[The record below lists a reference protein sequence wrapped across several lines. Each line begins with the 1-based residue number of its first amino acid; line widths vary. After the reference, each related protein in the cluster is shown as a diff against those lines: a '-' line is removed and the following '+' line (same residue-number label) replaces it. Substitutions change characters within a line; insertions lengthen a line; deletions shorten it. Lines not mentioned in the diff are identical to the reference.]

1 MGAASVLIGVAFGAT
16 TVSAAT
22 GQSTPAVAP
31 QNAPAVVEATNK
43 ENNAKFLKQMT
54 DGAIQK
60 LKEKLANATGE
71 EKLSLQAKL
80 ADAQKVSD
88 SITALLDRATK
99 NAKAELQVATIKSQL
114 TTATEGDKASLQAKL
129 ADAQKS
135 LTDAQKSL
143 TDAEANVTKTQ
154 DNIQEAIVAA
164 KLEAA
169 KKDAL
174 AKLQADGKL
183 NSDDPDYL
191 SAKEVAAA
199 VKKVEAAKTADEV
212 KAIMADPKKPYSDDV
227 IAAKSALAAA
237 KKAAHETLKKAG
249 ITGDIF
255 HKAIDAAK
263 TLEGLKAYV
272 AETLAPYETAEA
284 KKDALAKLQA
294 DGKLNPD
301 DPDYL
306 SAEEVAAAVKKV
318 EAAKTADEV
327 KAIMADP
334 KKPYS
339 DDVIAAKS
347 ALAAAKKAAHETL
360 KKAGI
365 TGDIF
370 HKAIDA
376 AKTLE
381 GLKAYVAET
390 LAAHKT
396 PEPKPEPKP
405 EETTYHFQY
414 DDKKGTS
421 IRQDYEAVNSDVA
434 EMHFKEYA
442 SANGLDLDDQ
452 YFSYDEASH
461 TFVYKDF
468 ESKKGEPEVQPELP
482 VAPMPKTVFHFQYD
496 DKKGTSIRQDYEAV
510 NSDVAEMHFK
520 EYASAN
526 GLDLDDQYFSYDEAS
541 HTFVYKDFESKK
553 GEPEVQPELPVAPMP
568 KTVFHF
574 QYDDKKGTS
583 IRQDFAAVNKEIAE
597 MHFKEY
603 ATESGLVLDDAHFAY
618 NEANQTFVYKDFES
632 EKGEPEVLPAPAVD
646 VLAEAKKVAHEE
658 FTKAGITG
666 KIFHDAI
673 DAAKTVEGLQAYVA
687 ETLKA
692 HKTVEPVTP
701 TPAPVVSGETGIG
714 YLNLDMLSDGFTG
727 TLYVPVVGKDV
738 NCKVRLLDDA
748 GKYTND
754 YVVTDTTVKALA
766 SKVVNGVT
774 FYKVAEN
781 RWIPAK
787 FAEVLSDKEV
797 AFKGVAKTFVKGH
810 ANYAVAMLD
819 ADGKYTGKFL
829 KQGSSFKVFAKKVIN
844 GHLCYRLG
852 TQAQWVPARFL
863 VF

>member
-1 MGAASVLIGVAFGAT
+1 MKKERLDKFSIRKLTVGAASVLIGVAFGAT
-16 TVSAAT
+16 TVSAEKAALNQT
-22 GQSTPAVAP
+22 AGTTTTVAP
-31 QNAPAVVEATNK
+31 
-43 ENNAKFLKQMT
+43 
-54 DGAIQK
+54 
-60 LKEKLANATGE
+60 
-71 EKLSLQAKL
+71 
-80 ADAQKVSD
+80 
-88 SITALLDRATK
+88 
-99 NAKAELQVATIKSQL
+99 
-114 TTATEGDKASLQAKL
+114 
-129 ADAQKS
+129 
-135 LTDAQKSL
+135 
-143 TDAEANVTKTQ
+143 
-154 DNIQEAIVAA
+154 
-164 KLEAA
+164 
-169 KKDAL
+169 KKDTT
-174 AKLQADGKL
+174 
-183 NSDDPDYL
+183 P
-191 SAKEVAAA
+191 VAP
-199 VKKVEAAKTADEV
+199 T
-212 KAIMADPKKPYSDDV
+212 
-227 IAAKSALAAA
+227 
-237 KKAAHETLKKAG
+237 
-249 ITGDIF
+249 
-255 HKAIDAAK
+255 
-263 TLEGLKAYV
+263 
-272 AETLAPYETAEA
+272 
-284 KKDALAKLQA
+284 
-294 DGKLNPD
+294 
-301 DPDYL
+301 
-306 SAEEVAAAVKKV
+306 
-318 EAAKTADEV
+318 
-327 KAIMADP
+327 
-334 KKPYS
+334 
-339 DDVIAAKS
+339 
-347 ALAAAKKAAHETL
+347 
-360 KKAGI
+360 
-365 TGDIF
+365 
-370 HKAIDA
+370 
-376 AKTLE
+376 
-381 GLKAYVAET
+381 
-390 LAAHKT
+390 
-396 PEPKPEPKP
+396 PEPKP
-405 EETTYHFQY
+405 EETTYHFTYKGAETTVSTDYVAASVDKAEQYFRAYASESGLNLDFTYDEATHTFVGTDAKPAKTVYHFQY
-414 DDKKGTS
+414 DDKKGNS
-421 IRQDYEAVNSDVA
+421 IRQDFATTSKDTA
-434 EMHFKEYA
+434 EMHFRAYA
-442 SANGLDLDDQ
+442 SDNALSIDDAH
-452 YFSYDEASH
+452 FTYDAASH

-482 VAPMPKTVFHFQYD
+482 VAPMPKTVY
-496 DKKGTSIRQDYEAV
+496 
-510 NSDVAEMHFK
+510 
-520 EYASAN
+520 
-526 GLDLDDQYFSYDEAS
+526 
-541 HTFVYKDFESKK
+541 
-553 GEPEVQPELPVAPMP
+553 
-568 KTVFHF
+568 HF

-632 EKGEPEVLPAPAVD
+632 EKGEPEVLPVPAAD
-646 VLAEAKKVAHEE
+646 VLAEAKNVAHAE

>member
-1 MGAASVLIGVAFGAT
+1 MKKERLDKFSIRKLTVGAASVLIGVAFGAT
-16 TVSAAT
+16 TVSAAAKPAP
-22 GQSTPAVAP
+22 QQDTPASQQAAEVTELKGVKFTFKMGDKSATTRAVTIYATKDGHYGFEKDAAKCTSTAAQIVSTFLDSVSDDAIKNAQGVAYP
-31 QNAPAVVEATNK
+31 EKIVAGENTVELAAQHASNKVEHSDADLQKEAEKKADELTNSPAFFKAELKDAEHDLQVAKDTVAQAEQEGSLSQEEMAKLQDDVAKAEAKVNELKNSSAFVEVQLKDA
-43 ENNAKFLKQMT
+43 EHELEVAKDAVAQAEQEGGLSQEEMGKLQDEVAKAESEVNELK
-54 DGAIQK
+54 
-60 LKEKLANATGE
+60 
-71 EKLSLQAKL
+71 AKL
-80 ADAQKVSD
+80 A
-88 SITALLDRATK
+88 
-99 NAKAELQVATIKSQL
+99 
-114 TTATEGDKASLQAKL
+114 
-129 ADAQKS
+129 
-135 LTDAQKSL
+135 
-143 TDAEANVTKTQ
+143 
-154 DNIQEAIVAA
+154 
-164 KLEAA
+164 
-169 KKDAL
+169 
-174 AKLQADGKL
+174 
-183 NSDDPDYL
+183 
-191 SAKEVAAA
+191 
-199 VKKVEAAKTADEV
+199 KKVTPA
-212 KAIMADPKKPYSDDV
+212 
-227 IAAKSALAAA
+227 
-237 KKAAHETLKKAG
+237 
-249 ITGDIF
+249 
-255 HKAIDAAK
+255 
-263 TLEGLKAYV
+263 
-272 AETLAPYETAEA
+272 
-284 KKDALAKLQA
+284 
-294 DGKLNPD
+294 
-301 DPDYL
+301 
-306 SAEEVAAAVKKV
+306 
-318 EAAKTADEV
+318 
-327 KAIMADP
+327 
-334 KKPYS
+334 
-339 DDVIAAKS
+339 
-347 ALAAAKKAAHETL
+347 
-360 KKAGI
+360 
-365 TGDIF
+365 
-370 HKAIDA
+370 
-376 AKTLE
+376 
-381 GLKAYVAET
+381 
-390 LAAHKT
+390 
-396 PEPKPEPKP
+396 PEPVKPTPVVPTPEPKP
-405 EETTYHFQY
+405 EETTYHFTYKGAETTVSTDYVAASVDKAEQYFRAYASESGLNLDFTYDEATHTFVGTDAKPAKTVYHFQY
-414 DDKKGTS
+414 DDKKGNS
-421 IRQDYEAVNSDVA
+421 IRQDFATTSKDTA
-434 EMHFKEYA
+434 EMHFRAYA
-442 SANGLDLDDQ
+442 SDNALSIDDAH
-452 YFSYDEASH
+452 FTYDEATH

-468 ESKKGEPEVQPELP
+468 ESEKGEPEVQPEAP
-482 VAPMPKTVFHFQYD
+482 VQK
-496 DKKGTSIRQDYEAV
+496 I
-510 NSDVAEMHFK
+510 
-520 EYASAN
+520 
-526 GLDLDDQYFSYDEAS
+526 
-541 HTFVYKDFESKK
+541 
-553 GEPEVQPELPVAPMP
+553 
-568 KTVFHF
+568 VFHF

-646 VLAEAKKVAHEE
+646 VLAEAKKVAHEEFTKAGITGDIFHKAIDAAKTVEGLQAYVAETLAAHKTPAVDALAEAKKAAHEE

-819 ADGKYTGKFL
+819 ANGKYTGKFL

>member
-1 MGAASVLIGVAFGAT
+1 MKKERLDKFSIRKLTVGAASVLIGVAFGAT
-16 TVSAAT
+16 TVSAEKQPTPQAQAA
-22 GQSTPAVAP
+22 GQQAAEVTELKDV
-31 QNAPAVVEATNK
+31 
-43 ENNAKFLKQMT
+43 KFTFK
-54 DGAIQK
+54 DGAKSATTRAVTIYATKDGHYGFEKDATKCTYTAAQIVSAFLNEVTDNDIKDAQGVAYPEKINAGENTVEVAAKHASNKVEHSDADLQK
-60 LKEKLANATGE
+60 EAEKKADELTNSPAFFKAELKDAEHDLQVAKDTVAQAEQEGSLSQE
-71 EKLSLQAKL
+71 EMAKL
-80 ADAQKVSD
+80 QDDV
-88 SITALLDRATK
+88 
-99 NAKAELQVATIKSQL
+99 AKAEAKVNELKNSSAFVEVQL
-114 TTATEGDKASLQAKL
+114 K
-129 ADAQKS
+129 
-135 LTDAQKSL
+135 
-143 TDAEANVTKTQ
+143 DAEH
-154 DNIQEAIVAA
+154 ELEVA
-164 KLEAA
+164 
-169 KKDAL
+169 KDAVAQAEQEGGL
-174 AKLQADGKL
+174 SQEEMGKLQD
-183 NSDDPDYL
+183 
-191 SAKEVAAA
+191 EVA
-199 VKKVEAAKTADEV
+199 K
-212 KAIMADPKKPYSDDV
+212 
-227 IAAKSALAAA
+227 
-237 KKAAHETLKKAG
+237 
-249 ITGDIF
+249 
-255 HKAIDAAK
+255 
-263 TLEGLKAYV
+263 
-272 AETLAPYETAEA
+272 AEA
-284 KKDALAKLQA
+284 KV
-294 DGKLNPD
+294 N
-301 DPDYL
+301 
-306 SAEEVAAAVKKV
+306 E
-318 EAAKTADEV
+318 
-327 KAIMADP
+327 
-334 KKPYS
+334 
-339 DDVIAAKS
+339 
-347 ALAAAKKAAHETL
+347 
-360 KKAGI
+360 
-365 TGDIF
+365 
-370 HKAIDA
+370 
-376 AKTLE
+376 
-381 GLKAYVAET
+381 LKAKV
-390 LAAHKT
+390 T

-421 IRQDYEAVNSDVA
+421 IRQDYAAASQDAA
-434 EMHFKEYA
+434 EMHFTEYA
-442 SANGLDLDDQ
+442 IANGLDLDYQ
-452 YFSYDEASH
+452 YLSYDAASH

-482 VAPMPKTVFHFQYD
+482 VAPMPKTVY
-496 DKKGTSIRQDYEAV
+496 
-510 NSDVAEMHFK
+510 
-520 EYASAN
+520 
-526 GLDLDDQYFSYDEAS
+526 
-541 HTFVYKDFESKK
+541 
-553 GEPEVQPELPVAPMP
+553 
-568 KTVFHF
+568 HF

-632 EKGEPEVLPAPAVD
+632 EKGEPEVLPVPAAD
-646 VLAEAKKVAHEE
+646 VLAEAKNVAHAE

>member
-1 MGAASVLIGVAFGAT
+1 MKKERLDKFSIRKLTVGAASVLIGVAFGAT
-16 TVSAAT
+16 TVSAAAKPALQY
-22 GQSTPAVAP
+22 GTPAGQQAAQVTELKDVKFTFKMGDKSATTRAVKVYATKDGHYGFEKDATKCTYTAAQIVSAFLNEVTDNDIKDAQGVAYP
-31 QNAPAVVEATNK
+31 EKINAGENTVEVAAKHASNPVEHSDADLQKEAEKKAEELTNSPAFFKAELKDAEHDLQV
-43 ENNAKFLKQMT
+43 AKDTVAQAEQEGSLSQ
-54 DGAIQK
+54 
-60 LKEKLANATGE
+60 E
-71 EKLSLQAKL
+71 EMAKL
-80 ADAQKVSD
+80 QDDV
-88 SITALLDRATK
+88 
-99 NAKAELQVATIKSQL
+99 AKAEAKVNELKNSSAFVEVQL
-114 TTATEGDKASLQAKL
+114 K
-129 ADAQKS
+129 
-135 LTDAQKSL
+135 
-143 TDAEANVTKTQ
+143 DAEH
-154 DNIQEAIVAA
+154 ELEVA
-164 KLEAA
+164 
-169 KKDAL
+169 KDAVAQAEQEGGL
-174 AKLQADGKL
+174 SQEEMGKLQD
-183 NSDDPDYL
+183 
-191 SAKEVAAA
+191 EVA
-199 VKKVEAAKTADEV
+199 K
-212 KAIMADPKKPYSDDV
+212 
-227 IAAKSALAAA
+227 
-237 KKAAHETLKKAG
+237 
-249 ITGDIF
+249 
-255 HKAIDAAK
+255 
-263 TLEGLKAYV
+263 
-272 AETLAPYETAEA
+272 AEA
-284 KKDALAKLQA
+284 KV
-294 DGKLNPD
+294 N
-301 DPDYL
+301 
-306 SAEEVAAAVKKV
+306 E
-318 EAAKTADEV
+318 
-327 KAIMADP
+327 
-334 KKPYS
+334 
-339 DDVIAAKS
+339 
-347 ALAAAKKAAHETL
+347 
-360 KKAGI
+360 
-365 TGDIF
+365 
-370 HKAIDA
+370 
-376 AKTLE
+376 
-381 GLKAYVAET
+381 LKAKV
-390 LAAHKT
+390 T

-421 IRQDYEAVNSDVA
+421 IRQDYAAASQDAA
-434 EMHFKEYA
+434 EMHFTEYA
-442 SANGLDLDDQ
+442 IANGLDLDYQ
-452 YFSYDEASH
+452 YLSYDAASH

-482 VAPMPKTVFHFQYD
+482 VAPMPKTVY
-496 DKKGTSIRQDYEAV
+496 
-510 NSDVAEMHFK
+510 
-520 EYASAN
+520 
-526 GLDLDDQYFSYDEAS
+526 
-541 HTFVYKDFESKK
+541 
-553 GEPEVQPELPVAPMP
+553 
-568 KTVFHF
+568 HF

-632 EKGEPEVLPAPAVD
+632 EKGEPEVLPVPAAD
-646 VLAEAKKVAHEE
+646 VLAEAKNVAHAE

-819 ADGKYTGKFL
+819 ANGKYTGKFL

>member
-1 MGAASVLIGVAFGAT
+1 MKRERLDRFSIRKLTVGAASVLIGVAFGAT
-16 TVSAAT
+16 TVSAAAKPSLQQ
-22 GQSTPAVAP
+22 GTPAGQQAAEVTELKDVKFTFKMGDKSATTR
-31 QNAPAVVEATNK
+31 AVT
-43 ENNAKFLKQMT
+43 
-54 DGAIQK
+54 IY
-60 LKEKLANATGE
+60 
-71 EKLSLQAKL
+71 
-80 ADAQKVSD
+80 
-88 SITALLDRATK
+88 ATK
-99 NAKAELQVATIKSQL
+99 DGHYGFEKDAAKCKSTAAQIVSSFLTEVTDNDIKNAEGVAYPEKINAGENTV
-114 TTATEGDKASLQAKL
+114 E
-129 ADAQKS
+129 
-135 LTDAQKSL
+135 
-143 TDAEANVTKTQ
+143 
-154 DNIQEAIVAA
+154 VAA
-164 KLEAA
+164 KHASNPVEHSDADLQKEAEKKAEELQNQFAEEA
-169 KKDAL
+169 KKAAL
-174 AKLQADGKL
+174 AEAKKAAHKAL
-183 NSDDPDYL
+183 NDAGITGAIFHKAIDNATTVEGIKAYVAETKE
-191 SAKEVAAA
+191 SAK
-199 VKKVEAAKTADEV
+199 
-212 KAIMADPKKPYSDDV
+212 
-227 IAAKSALAAA
+227 KSALEAA
-237 KKAAHETLKKAG
+237 KKAAHKALNDAG

-255 HKAIDAAK
+255 HKAIDNAT

-272 AETLAPYETAEA
+272 AEFTYHFTYKGAETTVSTDYVAGSVDKAEQYFRAYASESGLNLDFTYDEATHTFVGTDA
-284 KKDALAKLQA
+284 K
-294 DGKLNPD
+294 P
-301 DPDYL
+301 
-306 SAEEVAAAVKKV
+306 
-318 EAAKTADEV
+318 AKTV
-327 KAIMADP
+327 
-334 KKPYS
+334 
-339 DDVIAAKS
+339 
-347 ALAAAKKAAHETL
+347 
-360 KKAGI
+360 
-365 TGDIF
+365 
-370 HKAIDA
+370 
-376 AKTLE
+376 
-381 GLKAYVAET
+381 
-390 LAAHKT
+390 
-396 PEPKPEPKP
+396 
-405 EETTYHFQY
+405 YHFQY
-414 DDKKGTS
+414 DDKKGNS
-421 IRQDYEAVNSDVA
+421 IRQDFATTSKDTA
-434 EMHFKEYA
+434 EMHFRAYA
-442 SANGLDLDDQ
+442 SDNALSIDDAH
-452 YFSYDEASH
+452 FTYDEATH

-468 ESKKGEPEVQPELP
+468 ESEKGEPEVQPEAP
-482 VAPMPKTVFHFQYD
+482 VQK
-496 DKKGTSIRQDYEAV
+496 I
-510 NSDVAEMHFK
+510 
-520 EYASAN
+520 
-526 GLDLDDQYFSYDEAS
+526 
-541 HTFVYKDFESKK
+541 
-553 GEPEVQPELPVAPMP
+553 
-568 KTVFHF
+568 VFHF

-646 VLAEAKKVAHEE
+646 VLAEAKKVAHEEFTKAGITGKIFHDAIDAAKTVEGLQAYVAETLAAHKTPAVDALAEAKKAAHEE

-819 ADGKYTGKFL
+819 ANGKYTGKFL

>member
-1 MGAASVLIGVAFGAT
+1 MKKERLDKFSIRKLTVGAASVLIGVAFGAT
-16 TVSAAT
+16 TVSAAAKPSVR
-22 GQSTPAVAP
+22 QSTPAGQQAAQVTELKDVKFTFKMGDKSATTS
-31 QNAPAVVEATNK
+31 AVTVY
-43 ENNAKFLKQMT
+43 
-54 DGAIQK
+54 
-60 LKEKLANATGE
+60 
-71 EKLSLQAKL
+71 
-80 ADAQKVSD
+80 
-88 SITALLDRATK
+88 ATK
-99 NAKAELQVATIKSQL
+99 DGHYGFENDAAKCTSTAAQIVSAFLDKVTTNDDIKNAQGVAYPEKINAGENTV
-114 TTATEGDKASLQAKL
+114 E
-129 ADAQKS
+129 
-135 LTDAQKSL
+135 
-143 TDAEANVTKTQ
+143 
-154 DNIQEAIVAA
+154 VAA
-164 KLEAA
+164 KPASNPVEHSDADLQKEAEKKANELQNQFAEEA
-169 KKDAL
+169 KKAAL
-174 AKLQADGKL
+174 A
-183 NSDDPDYL
+183 
-191 SAKEVAAA
+191 E
-199 VKKVEAAKTADEV
+199 
-212 KAIMADPKKPYSDDV
+212 
-227 IAAKSALAAA
+227 A
-237 KKAAHETLKKAG
+237 KKAAHKALNDAG
-249 ITGDIF
+249 ITGAIF
-255 HKAIDAAK
+255 HKVIDNAK
-263 TLEGLKAYV
+263 TVESVKAYV
-272 AETLAPYETAEA
+272 AEFTYHFTYKGAETTVSTDYVAGSVDKAEQYFRAYASESGLNLDFTYDEATHTFVGTDA
-284 KKDALAKLQA
+284 K
-294 DGKLNPD
+294 P
-301 DPDYL
+301 
-306 SAEEVAAAVKKV
+306 
-318 EAAKTADEV
+318 AKTV
-327 KAIMADP
+327 
-334 KKPYS
+334 
-339 DDVIAAKS
+339 
-347 ALAAAKKAAHETL
+347 
-360 KKAGI
+360 
-365 TGDIF
+365 
-370 HKAIDA
+370 
-376 AKTLE
+376 
-381 GLKAYVAET
+381 
-390 LAAHKT
+390 
-396 PEPKPEPKP
+396 
-405 EETTYHFQY
+405 YHFQY
-414 DDKKGTS
+414 DDKKGNS
-421 IRQDYEAVNSDVA
+421 IRQDFATTSKDTA
-434 EMHFKEYA
+434 EMHFRAYA
-442 SANGLDLDDQ
+442 SDNALSIDDAH
-452 YFSYDEASH
+452 FTYDEATH

-468 ESKKGEPEVQPELP
+468 ESEKGEPEVQPEAP
-482 VAPMPKTVFHFQYD
+482 VQK
-496 DKKGTSIRQDYEAV
+496 I
-510 NSDVAEMHFK
+510 
-520 EYASAN
+520 
-526 GLDLDDQYFSYDEAS
+526 
-541 HTFVYKDFESKK
+541 
-553 GEPEVQPELPVAPMP
+553 
-568 KTVFHF
+568 VFHF

>member
-1 MGAASVLIGVAFGAT
+1 MKKERLDKFSIRKLTVGAASVLIGVAFGAT
-16 TVSAAT
+16 TVSAAPTVPQAPAT
-22 GQSTPAVAP
+22 GQQAAEVTELKDVKFTFKMGDKSATTEPVTVYVTKDGHYGFGNDAAKCKSTAAQIVSAFLDKVTDNDIKNAEGVAYPEKINAGENTVEVAAKPASNKVEHSDADLQKEAEKKADELTNSPAFFKAELKDAEHDLQVAKDTVA
-31 QNAPAVVEATNK
+31 QAEQ
-43 ENNAKFLKQMT
+43 EGSLSQ
-54 DGAIQK
+54 
-60 LKEKLANATGE
+60 E
-71 EKLSLQAKL
+71 EMAKL
-80 ADAQKVSD
+80 QDDV
-88 SITALLDRATK
+88 
-99 NAKAELQVATIKSQL
+99 AKAEAKVNELKNSSAFVEVQL
-114 TTATEGDKASLQAKL
+114 K
-129 ADAQKS
+129 
-135 LTDAQKSL
+135 
-143 TDAEANVTKTQ
+143 DAEH
-154 DNIQEAIVAA
+154 ELEVA
-164 KLEAA
+164 
-169 KKDAL
+169 KDAVAQAEQEGGL
-174 AKLQADGKL
+174 SQEEMGKLQD
-183 NSDDPDYL
+183 
-191 SAKEVAAA
+191 EVA
-199 VKKVEAAKTADEV
+199 K
-212 KAIMADPKKPYSDDV
+212 
-227 IAAKSALAAA
+227 
-237 KKAAHETLKKAG
+237 
-249 ITGDIF
+249 
-255 HKAIDAAK
+255 
-263 TLEGLKAYV
+263 
-272 AETLAPYETAEA
+272 AEA
-284 KKDALAKLQA
+284 KV
-294 DGKLNPD
+294 N
-301 DPDYL
+301 
-306 SAEEVAAAVKKV
+306 E
-318 EAAKTADEV
+318 
-327 KAIMADP
+327 
-334 KKPYS
+334 
-339 DDVIAAKS
+339 
-347 ALAAAKKAAHETL
+347 
-360 KKAGI
+360 
-365 TGDIF
+365 
-370 HKAIDA
+370 
-376 AKTLE
+376 
-381 GLKAYVAET
+381 LKAKV
-390 LAAHKT
+390 T

-421 IRQDYEAVNSDVA
+421 IRQDYAAASQDAA
-434 EMHFKEYA
+434 EMHFTEYA
-442 SANGLDLDDQ
+442 IANGLDLDYQ
-452 YFSYDEASH
+452 YLSYDAASH

-482 VAPMPKTVFHFQYD
+482 VAPMPKTVY
-496 DKKGTSIRQDYEAV
+496 
-510 NSDVAEMHFK
+510 
-520 EYASAN
+520 
-526 GLDLDDQYFSYDEAS
+526 
-541 HTFVYKDFESKK
+541 
-553 GEPEVQPELPVAPMP
+553 
-568 KTVFHF
+568 HF

-632 EKGEPEVLPAPAVD
+632 EKGEPEVLPVPAAD
-646 VLAEAKKVAHEE
+646 VLAEAKNVAHAE

-714 YLNLDMLSDGFTG
+714 YLNLDMLSDSFTG

>member
-1 MGAASVLIGVAFGAT
+1 MKKERLDKFSIRKLTVGAASVLIGVAFGAT
-16 TVSAAT
+16 TVSAAAKPAP
-22 GQSTPAVAP
+22 QQDTPASQQAAKVTELKGVKFTFKMGDKSATTRAVTIYATKDGHYGFEKDAAKCTSTAAQIVSTFLDSVSDDAIKNAQGVAYP
-31 QNAPAVVEATNK
+31 EKIVAGENTVELAAQHASNKVEHVNADLQKEAEKKADELTNSPAFFKAELKDAEHDLQVAKDTVAQAEQEGSLSQEEMAKLQDDVAKAEAKVNELKNSSAFVEVQLKDA
-43 ENNAKFLKQMT
+43 EHELEVAKDAVAQAEQEGGLSQEEMGKLQDEVAKAESEVNELK
-54 DGAIQK
+54 
-60 LKEKLANATGE
+60 
-71 EKLSLQAKL
+71 AKL
-80 ADAQKVSD
+80 A
-88 SITALLDRATK
+88 
-99 NAKAELQVATIKSQL
+99 
-114 TTATEGDKASLQAKL
+114 
-129 ADAQKS
+129 
-135 LTDAQKSL
+135 
-143 TDAEANVTKTQ
+143 
-154 DNIQEAIVAA
+154 
-164 KLEAA
+164 
-169 KKDAL
+169 
-174 AKLQADGKL
+174 
-183 NSDDPDYL
+183 
-191 SAKEVAAA
+191 
-199 VKKVEAAKTADEV
+199 KKVTPA
-212 KAIMADPKKPYSDDV
+212 
-227 IAAKSALAAA
+227 
-237 KKAAHETLKKAG
+237 
-249 ITGDIF
+249 
-255 HKAIDAAK
+255 
-263 TLEGLKAYV
+263 
-272 AETLAPYETAEA
+272 
-284 KKDALAKLQA
+284 
-294 DGKLNPD
+294 
-301 DPDYL
+301 
-306 SAEEVAAAVKKV
+306 
-318 EAAKTADEV
+318 
-327 KAIMADP
+327 
-334 KKPYS
+334 
-339 DDVIAAKS
+339 
-347 ALAAAKKAAHETL
+347 
-360 KKAGI
+360 
-365 TGDIF
+365 
-370 HKAIDA
+370 
-376 AKTLE
+376 
-381 GLKAYVAET
+381 
-390 LAAHKT
+390 
-396 PEPKPEPKP
+396 PEPVKPTPVVPTPEPKP
-405 EETTYHFQY
+405 EETTYHFTYKGAETTVSTDYVAASVDKAEQYFRAYASESGLNLDFTYDEATHTFVGTDAKPAKTVYHFQY
-414 DDKKGTS
+414 DDKKGNS
-421 IRQDYEAVNSDVA
+421 IRQDFATTSKDTA
-434 EMHFKEYA
+434 EMHFRAYA
-442 SANGLDLDDQ
+442 SDNALSIDDAH
-452 YFSYDEASH
+452 FTYDEATH

-468 ESKKGEPEVQPELP
+468 ESEKGEPEVQPEAP
-482 VAPMPKTVFHFQYD
+482 VQK
-496 DKKGTSIRQDYEAV
+496 I
-510 NSDVAEMHFK
+510 
-520 EYASAN
+520 
-526 GLDLDDQYFSYDEAS
+526 
-541 HTFVYKDFESKK
+541 
-553 GEPEVQPELPVAPMP
+553 
-568 KTVFHF
+568 VFHF

-646 VLAEAKKVAHEE
+646 VLAEAKKVAHEEFTKAGITGKIFHDAIDAAKTVEGLQAYVAETLAAHKTPAVDALAEAKKAAHEE

-810 ANYAVAMLD
+810 SNYAVAMLD

>member
-1 MGAASVLIGVAFGAT
+1 MKKERLDKFSIRKLTVGAASVLIGVAFGAT
-16 TVSAAT
+16 TVSAAPTVPQAPAT
-22 GQSTPAVAP
+22 GQQAAEVTELKDVKFTFKMGDKSATTEPVTVYVTKDGHYGFENDAAKCKSTAAQIVSAFLDKVTDNDIKNAEGVAYPEKINAGENTVEVAAKPASNKVEHSDADLQKEAEKKADELTNSPAFFKAELKDAEHDLQVAKDTVA
-31 QNAPAVVEATNK
+31 QAEQ
-43 ENNAKFLKQMT
+43 EGSLSQ
-54 DGAIQK
+54 
-60 LKEKLANATGE
+60 E
-71 EKLSLQAKL
+71 EMAKL
-80 ADAQKVSD
+80 QDDV
-88 SITALLDRATK
+88 
-99 NAKAELQVATIKSQL
+99 AKAEAKVNELKNSSAFVEVQL
-114 TTATEGDKASLQAKL
+114 K
-129 ADAQKS
+129 
-135 LTDAQKSL
+135 
-143 TDAEANVTKTQ
+143 DAEH
-154 DNIQEAIVAA
+154 ELEVA
-164 KLEAA
+164 
-169 KKDAL
+169 KDAVAQAEQEGGL
-174 AKLQADGKL
+174 SQEEMGKLQD
-183 NSDDPDYL
+183 
-191 SAKEVAAA
+191 EVA
-199 VKKVEAAKTADEV
+199 K
-212 KAIMADPKKPYSDDV
+212 
-227 IAAKSALAAA
+227 
-237 KKAAHETLKKAG
+237 
-249 ITGDIF
+249 
-255 HKAIDAAK
+255 
-263 TLEGLKAYV
+263 
-272 AETLAPYETAEA
+272 AEA
-284 KKDALAKLQA
+284 KV
-294 DGKLNPD
+294 N
-301 DPDYL
+301 
-306 SAEEVAAAVKKV
+306 E
-318 EAAKTADEV
+318 
-327 KAIMADP
+327 
-334 KKPYS
+334 
-339 DDVIAAKS
+339 
-347 ALAAAKKAAHETL
+347 
-360 KKAGI
+360 
-365 TGDIF
+365 
-370 HKAIDA
+370 
-376 AKTLE
+376 
-381 GLKAYVAET
+381 LKAKV
-390 LAAHKT
+390 T

-405 EETTYHFQY
+405 EETTY
-414 DDKKGTS
+414 
-421 IRQDYEAVNSDVA
+421 
-434 EMHFKEYA
+434 
-442 SANGLDLDDQ
+442 
-452 YFSYDEASH
+452 
-461 TFVYKDF
+461 
-468 ESKKGEPEVQPELP
+468 
-482 VAPMPKTVFHFQYD
+482 
-496 DKKGTSIRQDYEAV
+496 
-510 NSDVAEMHFK
+510 
-520 EYASAN
+520 
-526 GLDLDDQYFSYDEAS
+526 
-541 HTFVYKDFESKK
+541 
-553 GEPEVQPELPVAPMP
+553 
-568 KTVFHF
+568 HF

-632 EKGEPEVLPAPAVD
+632 EKGEPEVLPVPAAD
-646 VLAEAKKVAHEE
+646 ALAEAKKAAHEE

>member
-1 MGAASVLIGVAFGAT
+1 M
-16 TVSAAT
+16 
-22 GQSTPAVAP
+22 
-31 QNAPAVVEATNK
+31 EATNK

-99 NAKAELQVATIKSQL
+99 NAKAELEVATIKSQL

-164 KLEAA
+164 KLEA
-169 KKDAL
+169 
-174 AKLQADGKL
+174 
-183 NSDDPDYL
+183 
-191 SAKEVAAA
+191 
-199 VKKVEAAKTADEV
+199 
-212 KAIMADPKKPYSDDV
+212 
-227 IAAKSALAAA
+227 
-237 KKAAHETLKKAG
+237 
-249 ITGDIF
+249 
-255 HKAIDAAK
+255 
-263 TLEGLKAYV
+263 
-272 AETLAPYETAEA
+272 A

-496 DKKGTSIRQDYEAV
+496 DKKGTSIRQD
-510 NSDVAEMHFK
+510 
-520 EYASAN
+520 
-526 GLDLDDQYFSYDEAS
+526 
-541 HTFVYKDFESKK
+541 
-553 GEPEVQPELPVAPMP
+553 
-568 KTVFHF
+568 
-574 QYDDKKGTS
+574 
-583 IRQDFAAVNKEIAE
+583 FAAVNKEIAE

-646 VLAEAKKVAHEE
+646 VLAEAKKVAHEEFTKAGITGKIFHDAIDAAKTVEGLQAYVAETLAAHKTPAVDALAEAKKVAHEEFTKAGITGKIFHDAIDAAKTVEGLQAYVAETLAAHKTPAVDALAEAKKVAHEE

>member
-1 MGAASVLIGVAFGAT
+1 MKKERLDRFSIRKLTVGAASVLIGVAFGAT
-16 TVSAAT
+16 TVNAAAKPSV
-22 GQSTPAVAP
+22 QQDTPAGQQTEEVTELKGVKFTFKMGDKSATTRAVTIYATKDGHYGFEKDAAKCTSTAAQIVSTFLDSVSDDAIKNAQGVAYP
-31 QNAPAVVEATNK
+31 EKIVAGENTVELAAQHASNKVEHSDADLQKEAEKKADELTNSPAFFKAELKDAEHDLQV
-43 ENNAKFLKQMT
+43 AKDTVAQAEQEGSLSQ
-54 DGAIQK
+54 
-60 LKEKLANATGE
+60 E
-71 EKLSLQAKL
+71 EMAKL
-80 ADAQKVSD
+80 QDDV
-88 SITALLDRATK
+88 
-99 NAKAELQVATIKSQL
+99 AKAEAKVNELKNSSAFVEVQL
-114 TTATEGDKASLQAKL
+114 K
-129 ADAQKS
+129 
-135 LTDAQKSL
+135 
-143 TDAEANVTKTQ
+143 DAEH
-154 DNIQEAIVAA
+154 ELEVA
-164 KLEAA
+164 
-169 KKDAL
+169 KDAVAQAEQEGGL
-174 AKLQADGKL
+174 SQEEMGKLQD
-183 NSDDPDYL
+183 
-191 SAKEVAAA
+191 EVA
-199 VKKVEAAKTADEV
+199 K
-212 KAIMADPKKPYSDDV
+212 
-227 IAAKSALAAA
+227 
-237 KKAAHETLKKAG
+237 
-249 ITGDIF
+249 
-255 HKAIDAAK
+255 
-263 TLEGLKAYV
+263 
-272 AETLAPYETAEA
+272 AEA
-284 KKDALAKLQA
+284 KV
-294 DGKLNPD
+294 N
-301 DPDYL
+301 
-306 SAEEVAAAVKKV
+306 E
-318 EAAKTADEV
+318 
-327 KAIMADP
+327 
-334 KKPYS
+334 
-339 DDVIAAKS
+339 
-347 ALAAAKKAAHETL
+347 
-360 KKAGI
+360 
-365 TGDIF
+365 
-370 HKAIDA
+370 
-376 AKTLE
+376 
-381 GLKAYVAET
+381 LKAKV
-390 LAAHKT
+390 T

-421 IRQDYEAVNSDVA
+421 IRQDYAAASQDAA
-434 EMHFKEYA
+434 EMHFTEYA
-442 SANGLDLDDQ
+442 IANGLDLDYQ
-452 YFSYDEASH
+452 YLSYDAASH

-482 VAPMPKTVFHFQYD
+482 VAPMPKTVY
-496 DKKGTSIRQDYEAV
+496 
-510 NSDVAEMHFK
+510 
-520 EYASAN
+520 
-526 GLDLDDQYFSYDEAS
+526 
-541 HTFVYKDFESKK
+541 
-553 GEPEVQPELPVAPMP
+553 
-568 KTVFHF
+568 HF

-632 EKGEPEVLPAPAVD
+632 EKGEPEVLPVPAAD
-646 VLAEAKKVAHEE
+646 VLAEAKNVAHAE

-819 ADGKYTGKFL
+819 ANGKYTGKFL

>member
-1 MGAASVLIGVAFGAT
+1 MNDAGITGAIFHKAIDNAT
-16 TVSAAT
+16 TVEGIKAY
-22 GQSTPAVAP
+22 VA
-31 QNAPAVVEATNK
+31 ETK
-43 ENNAKFLKQMT
+43 E
-54 DGAIQK
+54 
-60 LKEKLANATGE
+60 
-71 EKLSLQAKL
+71 
-80 ADAQKVSD
+80 
-88 SITALLDRATK
+88 
-99 NAKAELQVATIKSQL
+99 
-114 TTATEGDKASLQAKL
+114 
-129 ADAQKS
+129 
-135 LTDAQKSL
+135 
-143 TDAEANVTKTQ
+143 
-154 DNIQEAIVAA
+154 
-164 KLEAA
+164 
-169 KKDAL
+169 
-174 AKLQADGKL
+174 
-183 NSDDPDYL
+183 
-191 SAKEVAAA
+191 SAK
-199 VKKVEAAKTADEV
+199 
-212 KAIMADPKKPYSDDV
+212 
-227 IAAKSALAAA
+227 KSALEAA
-237 KKAAHETLKKAG
+237 KKAAHKALNDAG
-249 ITGDIF
+249 ITGAIF
-255 HKAIDAAK
+255 HKVIDNAK
-263 TLEGLKAYV
+263 TVESVKAYV
-272 AETLAPYETAEA
+272 AEFTYHFTYKGAETTVSTDYVAGSVDKAEQYFRAYASESGLNLDFTYDEATHTFVGTDA
-284 KKDALAKLQA
+284 K
-294 DGKLNPD
+294 P
-301 DPDYL
+301 
-306 SAEEVAAAVKKV
+306 
-318 EAAKTADEV
+318 AKTV
-327 KAIMADP
+327 
-334 KKPYS
+334 
-339 DDVIAAKS
+339 
-347 ALAAAKKAAHETL
+347 
-360 KKAGI
+360 
-365 TGDIF
+365 
-370 HKAIDA
+370 
-376 AKTLE
+376 
-381 GLKAYVAET
+381 
-390 LAAHKT
+390 
-396 PEPKPEPKP
+396 
-405 EETTYHFQY
+405 YHFQY
-414 DDKKGTS
+414 DDKKGNS
-421 IRQDYEAVNSDVA
+421 IRQDFATTSKDTA
-434 EMHFKEYA
+434 EMHFRAYA
-442 SANGLDLDDQ
+442 SDNALSIDDAH
-452 YFSYDEASH
+452 FTYDEATH

-468 ESKKGEPEVQPELP
+468 ESEKGEPEVQPEAP
-482 VAPMPKTVFHFQYD
+482 VQK
-496 DKKGTSIRQDYEAV
+496 I
-510 NSDVAEMHFK
+510 
-520 EYASAN
+520 
-526 GLDLDDQYFSYDEAS
+526 
-541 HTFVYKDFESKK
+541 
-553 GEPEVQPELPVAPMP
+553 
-568 KTVFHF
+568 VFHF

-646 VLAEAKKVAHEE
+646 VLAEAKKVAHEEFTKAGITGKIFHDAIDAAKTVEGLQAYVAETLAAHKTPAVDALAEAKKAAHEE

-819 ADGKYTGKFL
+819 ANGKYTGKFL

>member
-1 MGAASVLIGVAFGAT
+1 MKKERLDKFSIRKLTVGAASVLIGVAFGAT
-16 TVSAAT
+16 TVSAAPTVPQAPAT
-22 GQSTPAVAP
+22 GQQAAEVTELKDVKFTFKMGDKSATTEPVTVYVTKDGHYGFENDAAKCKSTAAQIVSAFLDKVTDNDIKNAEGVAYPEKINAGENTVEVAAKPASNKVEHSDADLQKEAEKKADELTNSPAFFKAELKDAEHDLQVAKDTVA
-31 QNAPAVVEATNK
+31 QAEQ
-43 ENNAKFLKQMT
+43 EGSLSQ
-54 DGAIQK
+54 
-60 LKEKLANATGE
+60 E
-71 EKLSLQAKL
+71 EMAKL
-80 ADAQKVSD
+80 QDDV
-88 SITALLDRATK
+88 
-99 NAKAELQVATIKSQL
+99 AKAEAKVNELKNSSAFVEVQL
-114 TTATEGDKASLQAKL
+114 K
-129 ADAQKS
+129 
-135 LTDAQKSL
+135 
-143 TDAEANVTKTQ
+143 DAEH
-154 DNIQEAIVAA
+154 ELEVA
-164 KLEAA
+164 
-169 KKDAL
+169 KDAVAQAEQEGGL
-174 AKLQADGKL
+174 SQEEMGKLQD
-183 NSDDPDYL
+183 
-191 SAKEVAAA
+191 EVA
-199 VKKVEAAKTADEV
+199 K
-212 KAIMADPKKPYSDDV
+212 
-227 IAAKSALAAA
+227 
-237 KKAAHETLKKAG
+237 
-249 ITGDIF
+249 
-255 HKAIDAAK
+255 
-263 TLEGLKAYV
+263 
-272 AETLAPYETAEA
+272 AEA
-284 KKDALAKLQA
+284 KV
-294 DGKLNPD
+294 N
-301 DPDYL
+301 
-306 SAEEVAAAVKKV
+306 E
-318 EAAKTADEV
+318 
-327 KAIMADP
+327 
-334 KKPYS
+334 
-339 DDVIAAKS
+339 
-347 ALAAAKKAAHETL
+347 
-360 KKAGI
+360 
-365 TGDIF
+365 
-370 HKAIDA
+370 
-376 AKTLE
+376 
-381 GLKAYVAET
+381 LKAKV
-390 LAAHKT
+390 T

-414 DDKKGTS
+414 DDKKGNS
-421 IRQDYEAVNSDVA
+421 IRQDYAAASQDAA
-434 EMHFKEYA
+434 EMHFRAYA
-442 SANGLDLDDQ
+442 SDNALSIDDAH
-452 YFSYDEASH
+452 FTYDEATH

-468 ESKKGEPEVQPELP
+468 ESEKGEPEVQPEAP
-482 VAPMPKTVFHFQYD
+482 VQK
-496 DKKGTSIRQDYEAV
+496 I
-510 NSDVAEMHFK
+510 
-520 EYASAN
+520 
-526 GLDLDDQYFSYDEAS
+526 
-541 HTFVYKDFESKK
+541 
-553 GEPEVQPELPVAPMP
+553 
-568 KTVFHF
+568 VFHF

-646 VLAEAKKVAHEE
+646 VLAEAKKAAHEE

-819 ADGKYTGKFL
+819 ANGKYTGKFL

>member
-1 MGAASVLIGVAFGAT
+1 MKKERLDKFSIRKLTVGAASVLIGVAFGAT
-16 TVSAAT
+16 TVSAEK
-22 GQSTPAVAP
+22 QSVP
-31 QNAPAVVEATNK
+31 QAPAAGQQAAEVTELKDVKFTFKMGDKSATTEPVTVYVTK
-43 ENNAKFLKQMT
+43 DGHYGFENDAAKCKSTAAQIVSAFL
-54 DGAIQK
+54 D
-60 LKEKLANATGE
+60 
-71 EKLSLQAKL
+71 
-80 ADAQKVSD
+80 KVTSND
-88 SITALLDRATK
+88 DIK
-99 NAKAELQVATIKSQL
+99 NAQGVAYPEKINAGENTV
-114 TTATEGDKASLQAKL
+114 E
-129 ADAQKS
+129 
-135 LTDAQKSL
+135 
-143 TDAEANVTKTQ
+143 
-154 DNIQEAIVAA
+154 VAA
-164 KLEAA
+164 KPASNPVEHSDADLQKEAEKKAEELQNQFAEEA
-169 KKDAL
+169 KKAAL
-174 AKLQADGKL
+174 AEAKKAAHKAL
-183 NSDDPDYL
+183 NDAGITGAIFHKAIDNATTVEGIKAYVAETKE
-191 SAKEVAAA
+191 SAK
-199 VKKVEAAKTADEV
+199 
-212 KAIMADPKKPYSDDV
+212 
-227 IAAKSALAAA
+227 KSALEAA
-237 KKAAHETLKKAG
+237 KKAAHKALNDAG

-255 HKAIDAAK
+255 HKAIDNAK
-263 TLEGLKAYV
+263 TVESVKAYV
-272 AETLAPYETAEA
+272 AEFTYHFTYKGAETTVSTDYVAGSVDKAEQYFRAYASESGLNLDFTYDEATHTFVGTDA
-284 KKDALAKLQA
+284 K
-294 DGKLNPD
+294 P
-301 DPDYL
+301 
-306 SAEEVAAAVKKV
+306 
-318 EAAKTADEV
+318 AKTV
-327 KAIMADP
+327 
-334 KKPYS
+334 
-339 DDVIAAKS
+339 
-347 ALAAAKKAAHETL
+347 
-360 KKAGI
+360 
-365 TGDIF
+365 
-370 HKAIDA
+370 
-376 AKTLE
+376 
-381 GLKAYVAET
+381 
-390 LAAHKT
+390 
-396 PEPKPEPKP
+396 
-405 EETTYHFQY
+405 YHFQY
-414 DDKKGTS
+414 DDKKGNS
-421 IRQDYEAVNSDVA
+421 IRQDFATTSKDTA
-434 EMHFKEYA
+434 EMHFRAYA
-442 SANGLDLDDQ
+442 SDNALSIDDAHFT
-452 YFSYDEASH
+452 YNEATH

-468 ESKKGEPEVQPELP
+468 ESEKGEPEVQPEAP
-482 VAPMPKTVFHFQYD
+482 VQK
-496 DKKGTSIRQDYEAV
+496 I
-510 NSDVAEMHFK
+510 
-520 EYASAN
+520 
-526 GLDLDDQYFSYDEAS
+526 
-541 HTFVYKDFESKK
+541 
-553 GEPEVQPELPVAPMP
+553 
-568 KTVFHF
+568 VFHF

-714 YLNLDMLSDGFTG
+714 YLNLDMLSDSFTG

-819 ADGKYTGKFL
+819 ANGKYTGKFL

>member
-1 MGAASVLIGVAFGAT
+1 MTRRVTARQDFAT
-16 TVSAAT
+16 TS
-22 GQSTPAVAP
+22 
-31 QNAPAVVEATNK
+31 
-43 ENNAKFLKQMT
+43 
-54 DGAIQK
+54 
-60 LKEKLANATGE
+60 
-71 EKLSLQAKL
+71 
-80 ADAQKVSD
+80 
-88 SITALLDRATK
+88 
-99 NAKAELQVATIKSQL
+99 
-114 TTATEGDKASLQAKL
+114 
-129 ADAQKS
+129 
-135 LTDAQKSL
+135 
-143 TDAEANVTKTQ
+143 
-154 DNIQEAIVAA
+154 
-164 KLEAA
+164 
-169 KKDAL
+169 KD
-174 AKLQADGKL
+174 
-183 NSDDPDYL
+183 
-191 SAKEVAAA
+191 
-199 VKKVEAAKTADEV
+199 T
-212 KAIMADPKKPYSDDV
+212 
-227 IAAKSALAAA
+227 
-237 KKAAHETLKKAG
+237 
-249 ITGDIF
+249 
-255 HKAIDAAK
+255 
-263 TLEGLKAYV
+263 
-272 AETLAPYETAEA
+272 
-284 KKDALAKLQA
+284 
-294 DGKLNPD
+294 
-301 DPDYL
+301 
-306 SAEEVAAAVKKV
+306 
-318 EAAKTADEV
+318 
-327 KAIMADP
+327 
-334 KKPYS
+334 
-339 DDVIAAKS
+339 
-347 ALAAAKKAAHETL
+347 
-360 KKAGI
+360 
-365 TGDIF
+365 
-370 HKAIDA
+370 
-376 AKTLE
+376 
-381 GLKAYVAET
+381 
-390 LAAHKT
+390 
-396 PEPKPEPKP
+396 
-405 EETTYHFQY
+405 
-414 DDKKGTS
+414 
-421 IRQDYEAVNSDVA
+421 A
-434 EMHFKEYA
+434 EMHFRAYA
-442 SANGLDLDDQ
+442 SDNALSIDDAH
-452 YFSYDEASH
+452 FTYDEATH

-468 ESKKGEPEVQPELP
+468 ESEKGEPEVQPEAP
-482 VAPMPKTVFHFQYD
+482 VQK
-496 DKKGTSIRQDYEAV
+496 I
-510 NSDVAEMHFK
+510 
-520 EYASAN
+520 
-526 GLDLDDQYFSYDEAS
+526 
-541 HTFVYKDFESKK
+541 
-553 GEPEVQPELPVAPMP
+553 
-568 KTVFHF
+568 VFHF

-666 KIFHDAI
+666 DIFHKAI

-687 ETLKA
+687 ETLAA

>member
-1 MGAASVLIGVAFGAT
+1 MKKERLDKFSIRKLTVGAASVLIGVAFGAT
-16 TVSAAT
+16 TVSAAAKPSVR
-22 GQSTPAVAP
+22 QSTPAGQQAAQVTELKDVKFTFKMGDKSATTSAVTVYATKDGHYGFENDAAKCTSTAAQIVSAFLDKVTTNDDIKNAQGVAYP
-31 QNAPAVVEATNK
+31 EKINAGENTVEVAAKPASNPVEHSDADLQKEAEKKAEELTNSPAFFK
-43 ENNAKFLKQMT
+43 AELKDAEHDLQVAKDTVAQAEQEGSLSQ
-54 DGAIQK
+54 
-60 LKEKLANATGE
+60 E
-71 EKLSLQAKL
+71 EMAKL
-80 ADAQKVSD
+80 QDDV
-88 SITALLDRATK
+88 
-99 NAKAELQVATIKSQL
+99 AKAEAKVNELKNSSAFVEVQL
-114 TTATEGDKASLQAKL
+114 K
-129 ADAQKS
+129 
-135 LTDAQKSL
+135 
-143 TDAEANVTKTQ
+143 DAEH
-154 DNIQEAIVAA
+154 ELEVA
-164 KLEAA
+164 
-169 KKDAL
+169 KDAVAQAEQEGGL
-174 AKLQADGKL
+174 SQEEMGKLQD
-183 NSDDPDYL
+183 
-191 SAKEVAAA
+191 EVA
-199 VKKVEAAKTADEV
+199 K
-212 KAIMADPKKPYSDDV
+212 
-227 IAAKSALAAA
+227 
-237 KKAAHETLKKAG
+237 
-249 ITGDIF
+249 
-255 HKAIDAAK
+255 
-263 TLEGLKAYV
+263 
-272 AETLAPYETAEA
+272 AEA
-284 KKDALAKLQA
+284 KV
-294 DGKLNPD
+294 N
-301 DPDYL
+301 
-306 SAEEVAAAVKKV
+306 E
-318 EAAKTADEV
+318 
-327 KAIMADP
+327 
-334 KKPYS
+334 
-339 DDVIAAKS
+339 
-347 ALAAAKKAAHETL
+347 
-360 KKAGI
+360 
-365 TGDIF
+365 
-370 HKAIDA
+370 
-376 AKTLE
+376 
-381 GLKAYVAET
+381 LKAKV
-390 LAAHKT
+390 T

-421 IRQDYEAVNSDVA
+421 IRQDYAAASQDAA
-434 EMHFKEYA
+434 EMHFTEYA
-442 SANGLDLDDQ
+442 IANGLDLDYQ
-452 YFSYDEASH
+452 YLSYDAASH

-482 VAPMPKTVFHFQYD
+482 VAPMPKTVY
-496 DKKGTSIRQDYEAV
+496 
-510 NSDVAEMHFK
+510 
-520 EYASAN
+520 
-526 GLDLDDQYFSYDEAS
+526 
-541 HTFVYKDFESKK
+541 
-553 GEPEVQPELPVAPMP
+553 
-568 KTVFHF
+568 HF

-632 EKGEPEVLPAPAVD
+632 EKGEPEVLPVPAAD
-646 VLAEAKKVAHEE
+646 VLAEAKNVAHAE

-819 ADGKYTGKFL
+819 ANGKYTGKFL

>member
-1 MGAASVLIGVAFGAT
+1 MKKERLDKFSIRKLTVGAASVLIGVAFGAT
-16 TVSAAT
+16 TVSAEKQPTPQAQAAGQQAAQVTELKDVKFTFKMGDKSAT
-22 GQSTPAVAP
+22 TEPVTVYVTKDGHYGFENDAAKCTSTAAQIVSAFLDK
-31 QNAPAVVEATNK
+31 VTTN
-43 ENNAKFLKQMT
+43 
-54 DGAIQK
+54 DDI
-60 LKEKLANATGE
+60 
-71 EKLSLQAKL
+71 
-80 ADAQKVSD
+80 
-88 SITALLDRATK
+88 K
-99 NAKAELQVATIKSQL
+99 NAQGVAYPEKINAGENTV
-114 TTATEGDKASLQAKL
+114 E
-129 ADAQKS
+129 
-135 LTDAQKSL
+135 
-143 TDAEANVTKTQ
+143 
-154 DNIQEAIVAA
+154 VAA
-164 KLEAA
+164 KPASNPVEHSDADLQKEAEKKADELQNQFAEEA
-169 KKDAL
+169 KKAAL
-174 AKLQADGKL
+174 
-183 NSDDPDYL
+183 
-191 SAKEVAAA
+191 E
-199 VKKVEAAKTADEV
+199 
-212 KAIMADPKKPYSDDV
+212 
-227 IAAKSALAAA
+227 AA
-237 KKAAHETLKKAG
+237 KKAAHKALNDAG
-249 ITGDIF
+249 ITGAIF
-255 HKAIDAAK
+255 HKAIDNA
-263 TLEGLKAYV
+263 TTVESVKAYV
-272 AETLAPYETAEA
+272 AEFTYHFTYKGAETTVSTDYVAGSVDKAEQYFRAYASESGLNLDFTYDEATHTFVGTDA
-284 KKDALAKLQA
+284 K
-294 DGKLNPD
+294 P
-301 DPDYL
+301 
-306 SAEEVAAAVKKV
+306 
-318 EAAKTADEV
+318 AKTV
-327 KAIMADP
+327 
-334 KKPYS
+334 
-339 DDVIAAKS
+339 
-347 ALAAAKKAAHETL
+347 
-360 KKAGI
+360 
-365 TGDIF
+365 
-370 HKAIDA
+370 
-376 AKTLE
+376 
-381 GLKAYVAET
+381 
-390 LAAHKT
+390 
-396 PEPKPEPKP
+396 
-405 EETTYHFQY
+405 YHFQY
-414 DDKKGTS
+414 DDKKGNS
-421 IRQDYEAVNSDVA
+421 IRQDFATTSKDTA
-434 EMHFKEYA
+434 EMHFRAYA
-442 SANGLDLDDQ
+442 SDNALSIDDAH
-452 YFSYDEASH
+452 FTYDEATH

-468 ESKKGEPEVQPELP
+468 ESEKGEPEVQPEAP
-482 VAPMPKTVFHFQYD
+482 VQK
-496 DKKGTSIRQDYEAV
+496 I
-510 NSDVAEMHFK
+510 
-520 EYASAN
+520 
-526 GLDLDDQYFSYDEAS
+526 
-541 HTFVYKDFESKK
+541 
-553 GEPEVQPELPVAPMP
+553 
-568 KTVFHF
+568 VFHF

-666 KIFHDAI
+666 DIFHKAI

-687 ETLKA
+687 ETLAA

>member
-1 MGAASVLIGVAFGAT
+1 MKKERLDKFSIRKLTVGAASVLIGVAFGAT
-16 TVSAAT
+16 TVSAAAKPAPQQ
-22 GQSTPAVAP
+22 GTPAGQQAAEVTTLENVKFTFKMGNKSATTRAVTLYATKDGHYGFEKDAAKCKSTAAQIVSSFLTEVTDNDIKNAQGVAYP
-31 QNAPAVVEATNK
+31 EKINAGENTVEVATKPASNPVEHSDADLQKEAEKKADELTNSPAFFK
-43 ENNAKFLKQMT
+43 AELKDAEHDLQVAKDTVAQAEQEGSLSQEEMAKLQDDVAKAEAKVNELK
-54 DGAIQK
+54 
-60 LKEKLANATGE
+60 
-71 EKLSLQAKL
+71 AKL
-80 ADAQKVSD
+80 AKKV
-88 SITALLDRATK
+88 TPAPEPEQT
-99 NAKAELQVATIKSQL
+99 V
-114 TTATEGDKASLQAKL
+114 EGDL
-129 ADAQKS
+129 
-135 LTDAQKSL
+135 
-143 TDAEANVTKTQ
+143 
-154 DNIQEAIVAA
+154 
-164 KLEAA
+164 
-169 KKDAL
+169 
-174 AKLQADGKL
+174 
-183 NSDDPDYL
+183 Y
-191 SAKEVAAA
+191 
-199 VKKVEAAKTADEV
+199 
-212 KAIMADPKKPYSDDV
+212 
-227 IAAKSALAAA
+227 
-237 KKAAHETLKKAG
+237 HETG
-249 ITGDIF
+249 FSDEDVYTD
-255 HKAIDAAK
+255 
-263 TLEGLKAYV
+263 
-272 AETLAPYETAEA
+272 ETPA
-284 KKDALAKLQA
+284 
-294 DGKLNPD
+294 
-301 DPDYL
+301 
-306 SAEEVAAAVKKV
+306 
-318 EAAKTADEV
+318 
-327 KAIMADP
+327 
-334 KKPYS
+334 
-339 DDVIAAKS
+339 
-347 ALAAAKKAAHETL
+347 
-360 KKAGI
+360 
-365 TGDIF
+365 
-370 HKAIDA
+370 
-376 AKTLE
+376 
-381 GLKAYVAET
+381 
-390 LAAHKT
+390 
-396 PEPKPEPKP
+396 PKPEKTTYHFTYKGA
-405 EETTYHFQY
+405 ETTVSTDYVAGSVDKAEQYFRAYASESGLNLDFTYDEATHTFVGTDAKPAKTVYHFQY
-414 DDKKGTS
+414 DDKKGNS
-421 IRQDYEAVNSDVA
+421 IRQDFATTSKDTA
-434 EMHFKEYA
+434 EMHFRAYA
-442 SANGLDLDDQ
+442 SDNALSIDDAH
-452 YFSYDEASH
+452 FTYDEATH

-468 ESKKGEPEVQPELP
+468 ESEKGEPEVQPEAP
-482 VAPMPKTVFHFQYD
+482 VQK
-496 DKKGTSIRQDYEAV
+496 I
-510 NSDVAEMHFK
+510 
-520 EYASAN
+520 
-526 GLDLDDQYFSYDEAS
+526 
-541 HTFVYKDFESKK
+541 
-553 GEPEVQPELPVAPMP
+553 
-568 KTVFHF
+568 VFHF

-646 VLAEAKKVAHEE
+646 VLAEAKKVAHEEFTKAGITGKIFHDAIDAAKTVEGLQAYVAETLAAHKTPAVDALAEAKKAAHEE

-819 ADGKYTGKFL
+819 ANGKYTGKFL

>member
-1 MGAASVLIGVAFGAT
+1 MKKERLDKFSIRKLTVGAASVLIGVAFGAT
-16 TVSAAT
+16 TVSAAPTVPQAPAT
-22 GQSTPAVAP
+22 GQQAAEVTELKDVKFTFKMGDKSATTEPVTVYVTKDGHYGFENDAAKCKSTAAQIVSAFLDKVTDNDIKNAEGVAYPEKINAGENTVEVAAKHASNKVEHSDADLQKEAEKKADELTNSPAFFKAELKDAEHDLQVAKDTVA
-31 QNAPAVVEATNK
+31 QAEQ
-43 ENNAKFLKQMT
+43 EGSLSQ
-54 DGAIQK
+54 
-60 LKEKLANATGE
+60 E
-71 EKLSLQAKL
+71 EMAKL
-80 ADAQKVSD
+80 QDDV
-88 SITALLDRATK
+88 
-99 NAKAELQVATIKSQL
+99 AKAEAKVNELKNSSAFVEVQL
-114 TTATEGDKASLQAKL
+114 K
-129 ADAQKS
+129 
-135 LTDAQKSL
+135 
-143 TDAEANVTKTQ
+143 DAEH
-154 DNIQEAIVAA
+154 ELEVA
-164 KLEAA
+164 
-169 KKDAL
+169 KDAVAQAEQEGGL
-174 AKLQADGKL
+174 SQEEMGKLQD
-183 NSDDPDYL
+183 
-191 SAKEVAAA
+191 EVA
-199 VKKVEAAKTADEV
+199 K
-212 KAIMADPKKPYSDDV
+212 
-227 IAAKSALAAA
+227 
-237 KKAAHETLKKAG
+237 
-249 ITGDIF
+249 
-255 HKAIDAAK
+255 
-263 TLEGLKAYV
+263 
-272 AETLAPYETAEA
+272 AEA
-284 KKDALAKLQA
+284 KV
-294 DGKLNPD
+294 N
-301 DPDYL
+301 
-306 SAEEVAAAVKKV
+306 E
-318 EAAKTADEV
+318 
-327 KAIMADP
+327 
-334 KKPYS
+334 
-339 DDVIAAKS
+339 
-347 ALAAAKKAAHETL
+347 
-360 KKAGI
+360 
-365 TGDIF
+365 
-370 HKAIDA
+370 
-376 AKTLE
+376 
-381 GLKAYVAET
+381 LKAKV
-390 LAAHKT
+390 T

-421 IRQDYEAVNSDVA
+421 IRQDYAAASQDAA
-434 EMHFKEYA
+434 EMHFTEYA
-442 SANGLDLDDQ
+442 IANGLDLDYQ
-452 YFSYDEASH
+452 YLSYDAASH

-482 VAPMPKTVFHFQYD
+482 VAPMPKTVY
-496 DKKGTSIRQDYEAV
+496 
-510 NSDVAEMHFK
+510 
-520 EYASAN
+520 
-526 GLDLDDQYFSYDEAS
+526 
-541 HTFVYKDFESKK
+541 
-553 GEPEVQPELPVAPMP
+553 
-568 KTVFHF
+568 HF

-673 DAAKTVEGLQAYVA
+673 DAAKTVEGLKAYVA
-687 ETLKA
+687 ETLAA

>member
-1 MGAASVLIGVAFGAT
+1 MKKERLDKFSIRKLTVGAASVLIGVAFGAT
-16 TVSAAT
+16 TVSAAPTVPQAPAT
-22 GQSTPAVAP
+22 GQQAAEVTELKDVKFTFKMGDKSATTEPVTVYVTKDGHYGFENDAAKCKSTAAQIVSAFLDKVTDNDIKNAEGVAYPEKINAGENTVEVAAKPASNKVEHSDADLQKEAEKKADELTNSPAFFKAELKDAEHDLQVAKDTVA
-31 QNAPAVVEATNK
+31 QAEQ
-43 ENNAKFLKQMT
+43 EGSLSQ
-54 DGAIQK
+54 
-60 LKEKLANATGE
+60 E
-71 EKLSLQAKL
+71 EMAKL
-80 ADAQKVSD
+80 QDDV
-88 SITALLDRATK
+88 
-99 NAKAELQVATIKSQL
+99 AKAEAKVNELKNSSAFVEVQL
-114 TTATEGDKASLQAKL
+114 K
-129 ADAQKS
+129 
-135 LTDAQKSL
+135 
-143 TDAEANVTKTQ
+143 DAEH
-154 DNIQEAIVAA
+154 ELEVA
-164 KLEAA
+164 
-169 KKDAL
+169 KDAVAQAEQEGGL
-174 AKLQADGKL
+174 SQEEMGKLQD
-183 NSDDPDYL
+183 
-191 SAKEVAAA
+191 EVA
-199 VKKVEAAKTADEV
+199 K
-212 KAIMADPKKPYSDDV
+212 
-227 IAAKSALAAA
+227 
-237 KKAAHETLKKAG
+237 
-249 ITGDIF
+249 
-255 HKAIDAAK
+255 
-263 TLEGLKAYV
+263 
-272 AETLAPYETAEA
+272 AEA
-284 KKDALAKLQA
+284 KV
-294 DGKLNPD
+294 N
-301 DPDYL
+301 
-306 SAEEVAAAVKKV
+306 E
-318 EAAKTADEV
+318 
-327 KAIMADP
+327 
-334 KKPYS
+334 
-339 DDVIAAKS
+339 
-347 ALAAAKKAAHETL
+347 
-360 KKAGI
+360 
-365 TGDIF
+365 
-370 HKAIDA
+370 
-376 AKTLE
+376 
-381 GLKAYVAET
+381 LKAKV
-390 LAAHKT
+390 T

-421 IRQDYEAVNSDVA
+421 IRQDYAAASQDAA
-434 EMHFKEYA
+434 EMHFTEYA
-442 SANGLDLDDQ
+442 IANGLDLDYQ
-452 YFSYDEASH
+452 YLSYDA
-461 TFVYKDF
+461 
-468 ESKKGEPEVQPELP
+468 
-482 VAPMPKTVFHFQYD
+482 
-496 DKKGTSIRQDYEAV
+496 
-510 NSDVAEMHFK
+510 
-520 EYASAN
+520 
-526 GLDLDDQYFSYDEAS
+526 AS

-666 KIFHDAI
+666 DIFHKAIDAAKTVEGLQAYVAETLAAHKTPAVDALAEAKKAAHEEFTKAGITGKILHDAI

-819 ADGKYTGKFL
+819 ANGKYTGKFL

>member
-1 MGAASVLIGVAFGAT
+1 MKKERLDKFSIRKLTVGAASVLIGVAFGAT
-16 TVSAAT
+16 TVSAAAKPAP
-22 GQSTPAVAP
+22 QQDTPASQQAAEVIELKGVKFTFKMGDKSATTRAVTIYATKDGHYGFEKDATKCTYTAAQIVSAFLNEVTDNDIKDAEGVAYP
-31 QNAPAVVEATNK
+31 EKINAGENTVEVAAKHASNPVEHSDADLQKEAEKKAEELTNSPAFFKAELKDAEHDLQV
-43 ENNAKFLKQMT
+43 AKDTVAQAEQEGSLSQ
-54 DGAIQK
+54 
-60 LKEKLANATGE
+60 E
-71 EKLSLQAKL
+71 EMAKL
-80 ADAQKVSD
+80 QDDV
-88 SITALLDRATK
+88 
-99 NAKAELQVATIKSQL
+99 AKAEAMVNELKNSSAFVEVQL
-114 TTATEGDKASLQAKL
+114 K
-129 ADAQKS
+129 
-135 LTDAQKSL
+135 
-143 TDAEANVTKTQ
+143 DAEH
-154 DNIQEAIVAA
+154 ELEVA
-164 KLEAA
+164 
-169 KKDAL
+169 KDAVAQAEQEGGL
-174 AKLQADGKL
+174 SQEEMGKLQD
-183 NSDDPDYL
+183 
-191 SAKEVAAA
+191 EVA
-199 VKKVEAAKTADEV
+199 K
-212 KAIMADPKKPYSDDV
+212 
-227 IAAKSALAAA
+227 
-237 KKAAHETLKKAG
+237 
-249 ITGDIF
+249 
-255 HKAIDAAK
+255 
-263 TLEGLKAYV
+263 
-272 AETLAPYETAEA
+272 AEA
-284 KKDALAKLQA
+284 KV
-294 DGKLNPD
+294 N
-301 DPDYL
+301 
-306 SAEEVAAAVKKV
+306 E
-318 EAAKTADEV
+318 
-327 KAIMADP
+327 
-334 KKPYS
+334 
-339 DDVIAAKS
+339 
-347 ALAAAKKAAHETL
+347 
-360 KKAGI
+360 
-365 TGDIF
+365 
-370 HKAIDA
+370 
-376 AKTLE
+376 
-381 GLKAYVAET
+381 LKAKV
-390 LAAHKT
+390 T

-421 IRQDYEAVNSDVA
+421 IRQDYAAASQDAA
-434 EMHFKEYA
+434 EMHFTEYA
-442 SANGLDLDDQ
+442 IANGLDLDYQ
-452 YFSYDEASH
+452 YLSYDAASH

-482 VAPMPKTVFHFQYD
+482 VAPMPKTVY
-496 DKKGTSIRQDYEAV
+496 
-510 NSDVAEMHFK
+510 
-520 EYASAN
+520 
-526 GLDLDDQYFSYDEAS
+526 
-541 HTFVYKDFESKK
+541 
-553 GEPEVQPELPVAPMP
+553 
-568 KTVFHF
+568 HF

-632 EKGEPEVLPAPAVD
+632 EKGEPEVLPVPAAD
-646 VLAEAKKVAHEE
+646 VLAEAKNVAHAE

-754 YVVTDTTVKALA
+754 YVVTDTTIKALA

>member
-1 MGAASVLIGVAFGAT
+1 MKKERLDKFSIRKLTVGAASVLVGVAFGAT
-16 TVSAAT
+16 TVSAAAKPSVP
-22 GQSTPAVAP
+22 QDTPASQQAAEVTALKDVKFTFKMGDKSATTRAVTIYATKDGHYGFTKDKCTYTAADITVA
-31 QNAPAVVEATNK
+31 
-43 ENNAKFLKQMT
+43 FLE
-54 DGAIQK
+54 G
-60 LKEKLANATGE
+60 
-71 EKLSLQAKL
+71 
-80 ADAQKVSD
+80 VSD
-88 SITALLDRATK
+88 STIKSAQGIAYPEKIVAGENTVELAAQHASNPVQHSDADLQKEAEK
-99 NAKAELQVATIKSQL
+99 KADELTNSPAFFKAELKDAEHELQVA
-114 TTATEGDKASLQAKL
+114 
-129 ADAQKS
+129 
-135 LTDAQKSL
+135 
-143 TDAEANVTKTQ
+143 
-154 DNIQEAIVAA
+154 
-164 KLEAA
+164 
-169 KKDAL
+169 KDAVAVAEQEGSL
-174 AKLQADGKL
+174 SQEEMAKLQ
-183 NSDDPDYL
+183 
-191 SAKEVAAA
+191 
-199 VKKVEAAKTADEV
+199 
-212 KAIMADPKKPYSDDV
+212 DDV
-227 IAAKSALAAA
+227 AK
-237 KKAAHETLKKAG
+237 
-249 ITGDIF
+249 
-255 HKAIDAAK
+255 
-263 TLEGLKAYV
+263 
-272 AETLAPYETAEA
+272 AEA
-284 KKDALAKLQA
+284 KVNELKNSSAFVEVQLKDAEHELEVAKDAVAQAEQEGGLSQEEMGKLQ
-294 DGKLNPD
+294 D
-301 DPDYL
+301 
-306 SAEEVAAAVKKV
+306 EVAKAEAKV
-318 EAAKTADEV
+318 NE
-327 KAIMADP
+327 
-334 KKPYS
+334 
-339 DDVIAAKS
+339 
-347 ALAAAKKAAHETL
+347 
-360 KKAGI
+360 
-365 TGDIF
+365 
-370 HKAIDA
+370 
-376 AKTLE
+376 
-381 GLKAYVAET
+381 LKAKV
-390 LAAHKT
+390 T

-405 EETTYHFQY
+405 EETTY
-414 DDKKGTS
+414 
-421 IRQDYEAVNSDVA
+421 
-434 EMHFKEYA
+434 
-442 SANGLDLDDQ
+442 
-452 YFSYDEASH
+452 
-461 TFVYKDF
+461 
-468 ESKKGEPEVQPELP
+468 
-482 VAPMPKTVFHFQYD
+482 
-496 DKKGTSIRQDYEAV
+496 
-510 NSDVAEMHFK
+510 
-520 EYASAN
+520 
-526 GLDLDDQYFSYDEAS
+526 
-541 HTFVYKDFESKK
+541 
-553 GEPEVQPELPVAPMP
+553 
-568 KTVFHF
+568 HF

-632 EKGEPEVLPAPAVD
+632 EKGEPEVLPVPAAD
-646 VLAEAKKVAHEE
+646 VLAEAKNVAHAE